1 MIINIIVAFLFFFGL
16 LIVGLVQATQPST

>member
-16 LIVGLVQATQPST
+16 LIVGLVQATKPSP